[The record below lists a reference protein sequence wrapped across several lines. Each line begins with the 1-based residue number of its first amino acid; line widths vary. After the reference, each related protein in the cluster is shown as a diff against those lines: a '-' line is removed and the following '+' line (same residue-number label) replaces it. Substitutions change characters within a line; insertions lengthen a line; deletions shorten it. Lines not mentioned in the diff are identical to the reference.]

1 MLYKQIYHS
10 PLGPMSLIASDKG
23 LRGAW
28 FEGQKYFER
37 GLNEKAIL
45 ASHPI
50 LDQTARLLDKY
61 FSGAQVDFSNLP
73 LEAVGTNFQEH
84 VWQLL
89 KTIPIGQTT
98 TYGQLAQQLGLRS
111 GQAVGGAVGR
121 NPYSIIVPCHR
132 VLNQKGQLTGY
143 AGGLDKKI
151 WLLRHENPEFE
162 VKDDFIL

>member
-1 MLYKQIYHS
+1 MYVKTIYQS
-10 PLGPMSLIASDKG
+10 PLGPMSLVASDRG

-28 FEGQKYFER
+28 FEDQKYFER

-45 ASHPI
+45 APHHI
-50 LDQTARLLDKY
+50 LDQTSLLLDAY
-61 FSGAQVDFSNLP
+61 FSGQDVDFTSLP
-73 LEAVGTNFQEH
+73 LEAIGTEFQEK
-84 VWQLL
+84 VWALL
-89 KTIPIGQTT
+89 KEIPHGQTT
-98 TYGQLAQQLGLRS
+98 SYGQLAQQLDIRS

-151 WLLRHENPEFE
+151 WLLQHENPHFE
-162 VKDDFIL
+162 VKK

>member
-1 MLYKQIYHS
+1 MYVKTIYQS
-10 PLGPMSLIASDKG
+10 PLGHMSLVTSDKG
-23 LRGAW
+23 LRGVW
-28 FEGQKYFER
+28 FEGQKYFEA
-37 GLNEKAIL
+37 GLNEEVVL
-45 ASHPI
+45 GSHPL
-50 LDQTARLLDKY
+50 LDQTRLLLDAY
-61 FSGAQVDFSNLP
+61 FSGEEVDFTSLP
-73 LEAVGTNFQEH
+73 LEAIGTEFQEK
-84 VWQLL
+84 VWALL
-89 KTIPIGQTT
+89 KEIPHGQTT
-98 TYGQLAQQLGLRS
+98 SYGQLAQQLDIRS

>member
-10 PLGPMSLIASDKG
+10 PLGAMSLVATDKG

-37 GLNEKAIL
+37 GLREEPVL
-45 ASHPI
+45 GSHPI
-50 LDQTARLLDKY
+50 LDQTSLLLDAY
-61 FSGAQVDFSNLP
+61 FSGEEVDFSTLP
-73 LEAVGTNFQEH
+73 LETIGTDFQEK
-84 VWQLL
+84 VWALL
-89 KTIPIGQTT
+89 KEIPHGQTT
-98 TYGQLAQQLGLRS
+98 SYGQLAQQLGLRS

-151 WLLRHENPEFE
+151 WLLQHENPQFE
-162 VKDDFIL
+162 VKK

>member
-10 PLGPMSLIASDKG
+10 PLGPMSLVATDKG
-23 LRGAW
+23 LLGAW

-37 GLNEKAIL
+37 GLAERTL
-45 ASHPI
+45 LGSHPI
-50 LDQTARLLDKY
+50 LDQTSLLLDAY
-61 FSGAQVDFSNLP
+61 FSGEEVDFSSLT
-73 LEAVGTNFQEH
+73 LEAIGTEFQEK
-84 VWQLL
+84 VWALL
-89 KTIPIGQTT
+89 KEIPHGQTT
-98 TYGQLAQQLGLRS
+98 SYGQLAQQLDIRS

-151 WLLRHENPEFE
+151 WLLQHENPQFE
-162 VKDDFIL
+162 VKK

>member
-10 PLGPMSLIASDKG
+10 PLGPMSLMASDKG

-37 GLNEKAIL
+37 GLTEEPVL
-45 ASHPI
+45 GSHPI
-50 LDQTARLLDKY
+50 LDQTSLLLDAY
-61 FSGAQVDFSNLP
+61 FSGQDVDFTSLP
-73 LEAVGTNFQEH
+73 LEAIGTEFQEK
-84 VWQLL
+84 VWALL
-89 KTIPIGQTT
+89 KEIPHGQTT
-98 TYGQLAQQLGLRS
+98 SYGQLAQQLGVCS

-151 WLLRHENPEFE
+151 WLLQHENPQFE
-162 VKDDFIL
+162 VKK

>member
-28 FEGQKYFER
+28 FEDQKFFER

-45 ASHPI
+45 APHPI
-50 LDQTARLLDKY
+50 LDQTSLLLDAY
-61 FSGAQVDFSNLP
+61 FSGQDVDFTGLP
-73 LEAVGTNFQEH
+73 LEAIGTEFQEK
-84 VWQLL
+84 VWALL
-89 KTIPIGQTT
+89 KEIPRGQTT
-98 TYGQLAQQLGLRS
+98 SYGQLAQQLGVCS

-121 NPYSIIVPCHR
+121 NPYSVIVPCHR

>member
-1 MLYKQIYHS
+1 MLYKQIYQS
-10 PLGPMSLIASDKG
+10 PLGPMSLVTSDKG

-28 FEGQKYFER
+28 FEDQKFFER

-45 ASHPI
+45 APHPI
-50 LDQTARLLDKY
+50 LDQTSLLLDAY
-61 FSGAQVDFSNLP
+61 FSGQDVDFTSLP
-73 LEAVGTNFQEH
+73 LEAIGTEFQEK
-84 VWQLL
+84 VWALL
-89 KTIPIGQTT
+89 KEIPHGQTT
-98 TYGQLAQQLGLRS
+98 SYGQLAQQLGLRS

-121 NPYSIIVPCHR
+121 NPYSVIVPCHR